1 MASSAV
7 QFRDESDLCIPTSI
21 SNALSVLRKA
31 DLAAQH
37 WAYFK
42 HNCMKFD
49 QTGAL
54 GFRVRDHFDAQKHL
68 NSREVI
74 LQHKPPDT
82 ASVRYITEE
91 VQSGVFVLSLEGT
104 SNSKHSV
111 CVSVDYRLIFDSM
124 EAVPLCLCCEAIMA
138 CVGDEVLFLGIREI
152 GAICIPGV
160 KEKGKSR
167 RRFRDPVK
175 KRRKRNAAARP
186 SRESASQK

>member
-1 MASSAV
+1 MASGAV
-7 QFRDESDLCIPTSI
+7 RFRDESDLCIQASI
-21 SNALSVLRKA
+21 FNALSVLGKA
-31 DLAAQH
+31 DLAAWH
-37 WAYFK
+37 WANFK
-42 HNCMKFD
+42 QNRMKFE
-49 QTGAL
+49 QTRAL
-54 GFRVRDHFDAQKHL
+54 GFRVRDLFDAQKHL

-74 LQHKPPDT
+74 LQHPPPDT

-111 CVSVDYRLIFDSM
+111 CVSVDHRLIFDSM
-124 EAVPLCLCCEAIMA
+124 ETVPLLLCREALMA
-138 CVGDEVLFLGIREI
+138 CVGDEVRFLGIREI
-152 GAICIPGV
+152 RAVCIPGV

-175 KRRKRNAAARP
+175 KLRKRNAAARP